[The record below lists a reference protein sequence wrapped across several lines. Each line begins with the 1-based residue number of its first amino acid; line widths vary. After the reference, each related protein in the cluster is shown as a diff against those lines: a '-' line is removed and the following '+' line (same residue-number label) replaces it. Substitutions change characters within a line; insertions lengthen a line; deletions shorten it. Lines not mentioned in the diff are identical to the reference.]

1 MLAIIIKSMRK
12 KFYVTTPIYYVNDVP
27 HLGHAYT
34 TIAADTIA
42 RYYRMKDYDV
52 FFLTGTDEHGLKIQK
67 KAEELGISPKEL
79 VDRNAQRFKKLWE
92 FLKIEY
98 TKFIRTTDSYHVEF
112 VQKVFEECYKRG
124 DIYLGEY
131 EGWYCVGCEE
141 FKSETELGEDYTC
154 PIHQKKCEYI
164 KEPSYFFKLSKYQ
177 EKLLELY
184 EKNPEFIEPEYRRNE
199 IISFVKQGLKDLS
212 VTRPRSR
219 VKWGIP
225 VPFDPDHTIYVWF
238 DALFNYISALEDK
251 VEVFWPA
258 DIHIVGKDILRF
270 HTVYWPAFLMSLGYE
285 LPKRVFAHGWWT
297 VEGKKMSKTLGNVVN
312 PYEIVEEYGLDEVRY
327 FLLREV
333 PFGQD
338 GDFSK
343 KAILNRINGEL
354 ANEIGNLYSRVVNMA
369 HKFLG
374 GEVSGEKDTEYE
386 KFTTEIIKNYESFM
400 EKLNFY
406 RAIEEIL
413 KLTSYLNKYVDEK
426 QPWALNKAGKTEE
439 TRNVLYTLIDGLY
452 ILTHLL
458 YPITPNKMKE
468 ALEMLGEKEFSK
480 EITPY
485 LKEKFKLG
493 SRKILFPKKE
503 V

>member
-1 MLAIIIKSMRK
+1 MNK

-42 RYYRMKDYDV
+42 RFYRIRNYDV

-79 VDRNAQRFKKLWE
+79 VDRNAERFKKLWE
-92 FLKIEY
+92 FLGIEY
-98 TKFIRTTDSYHVEF
+98 TKFIRTTDPYHVEF

-141 FKSETELGEDYTC
+141 FKTEAELAEDYTC

-164 KEPSYFFKLSKYQ
+164 KEPSYFFRLSKYQ
-177 EKLLELY
+177 DKLLELY
-184 EKNPEFIEPEYRRNE
+184 EKHPEFIQPDYRRNE
-199 IISFVKQGLKDLS
+199 IISFVKQELKDLS

-225 VPFDPDHTIYVWF
+225 VPFDPEHTIYVWF

-251 VEVFWPA
+251 VDVYWPA
-258 DIHIVGKDILRF
+258 DLHLVGKDILRF

-285 LPKRVFAHGWWT
+285 IPKKVFAHGWWT
-297 VEGKKMSKTLGNVVN
+297 VEGKKMSKTLGNVID
-312 PYEIVEEYGLDEVRY
+312 PYDVVKEFGLDQVRY

-338 GDFSK
+338 GDFSR
-343 KAILNRINGEL
+343 KAIINRINGEL

-369 HKFLG
+369 NKFLG
-374 GEVSGEKDTEYE
+374 GEVSGARDEEYRKVAE
-386 KFTTEIIKNYESFM
+386 ETINNYEEYM
-400 EKLNFY
+400 KAVNFY
-406 RAIEEIL
+406 KAIEEIL
-413 KLTSYLNKYVDEK
+413 KFTSYLNKYVDEK
-426 QPWALNKAGKTEE
+426 QPWSLNKEGKTEE
-439 TRNVLYTLIDGLY
+439 LKKVLYTLVDGLY
-452 ILTHLL
+452 VLTHIL

-468 ALEMLGEKEFSK
+468 ALEMLGEREFNPEIKPYSK
-480 EITPY
+480 ESY
-485 LKEKFKLG
+485 KLAE
-493 SRKILFPKKE
+493 RKILFPKVE
-503 V
+503 ER